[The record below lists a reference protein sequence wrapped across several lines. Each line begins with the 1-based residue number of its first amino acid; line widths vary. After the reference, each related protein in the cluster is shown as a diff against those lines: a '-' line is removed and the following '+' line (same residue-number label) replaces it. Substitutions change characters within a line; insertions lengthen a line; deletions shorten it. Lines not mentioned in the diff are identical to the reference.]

1 VKRDG
6 LTAALAVSM
15 EPPLPI
21 YFFQMLAN
29 LKDRSAK
36 SFPAKKVCTCFF
48 FTLEWSL
55 ILLSAAACYVEI
67 GARLSWWAD

>member
-1 VKRDG
+1 VSFFWVCVFVERDG
-6 LTAALAVSM
+6 LTPCVALLCVAVSM

-36 SFPAKKVCTCFF
+36 SFPAKKVIPSFVYT
-48 FTLEWSL
+48 
-55 ILLSAAACYVEI
+55 
-67 GARLSWWAD
+67 